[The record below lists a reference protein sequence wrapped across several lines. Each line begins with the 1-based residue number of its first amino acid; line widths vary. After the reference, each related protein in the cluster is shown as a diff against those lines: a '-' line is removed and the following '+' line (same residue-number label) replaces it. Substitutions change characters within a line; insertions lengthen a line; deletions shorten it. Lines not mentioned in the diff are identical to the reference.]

1 MRVFVYSL
9 EKILY
14 EGEAKSL
21 TAKTSLG
28 EITVL
33 DNHRPLITDI
43 LKSVLKVID
52 LNNKEHYFETS
63 SGFLEVNNSNEVKAL
78 IENAF

>member
-1 MRVFVYSL
+1 MKVFVYSL

-14 EGEAKSL
+14 EGEIKSL

-28 EITVL
+28 EITIL

-43 LKSVLKVID
+43 LKSVLKIID
-52 LNNKEHYFETS
+52 LNNNKHYFEAL
-63 SGFLEVNNSNEVKAL
+63 SGFLEVNNLNEVKVL
-78 IENAF
+78 IFK

>member
-52 LNNKEHYFETS
+52 LNNKEHYFEAS

-78 IENAF
+78 IFE

>member
-21 TAKTSLG
+21 TVKTSLG

>member
-14 EGEAKSL
+14 EGEANSL

-33 DNHRPLITDI
+33 DHHRPLITDI
-43 LKSVLKVID
+43 LKSVLKIID
-52 LNNKEHYFETS
+52 NNGKEHYFNVST
-63 SGFLEVNNSNEVKAL
+63 GFLEVNNLNEVRAL
-78 IENAF
+78 IFEN

>member
-1 MRVFVYSL
+1 MRVFIYSL

-52 LNNKEHYFETS
+52 LNNKEHYFETF

-78 IENAF
+78 IFE

>member
-52 LNNKEHYFETS
+52 LNNKEHYFEIS

-78 IENAF
+78 IFE

>member
-9 EKILY
+9 GKILY

-52 LNNKEHYFETS
+52 LNNKEHYFEIS

-78 IENAF
+78 IFE

>member
-21 TAKTSLG
+21 TVKTSLG

-52 LNNKEHYFETS
+52 LNNKEHYFGTS

>member
-1 MRVFVYSL
+1 MRVFIYSL

-63 SGFLEVNNSNEVKAL
+63 SGFLEVNNSNEVRAL
-78 IENAF
+78 IFE

>member
-1 MRVFVYSL
+1 MRVFIYSL

-78 IENAF
+78 IFE

>member
-1 MRVFVYSL
+1 MRVFIYSL

-21 TAKTSLG
+21 TVKTSLG

-78 IENAF
+78 IFE

>member
-14 EGEAKSL
+14 EGEAKYL

-78 IENAF
+78 IFE

>member
-14 EGEAKSL
+14 EGEVKSL
-21 TAKTSLG
+21 TVKTSLG

-33 DNHRPLITDI
+33 DHHRPLITDI

-52 LNNKEHYFETS
+52 LNNKEHYFEAS

-78 IENAF
+78 IFE

>member
-1 MRVFVYSL
+1 MRVFIYSL

-21 TAKTSLG
+21 TTKTSLG

-33 DNHRPLITDI
+33 DHHRPLITDI
-43 LKSVLKVID
+43 LKSILKIID
-52 LNNKEHYFETS
+52 NNGKEHYFNVST
-63 SGFLEVNNSNEVKAL
+63 GFLEVNNLNEVRAL
-78 IENAF
+78 IFEN

>member
-78 IENAF
+78 IFE